1 VKAEPSHVHASDML
15 ALSPA
20 GSSIFMVKKVAVLMM
35 ALRRIFISDSASVRA
50 LPQNVPHQFSKN

>member
-20 GSSIFMVKKVAVLMM
+20 GSSIFIVKKVAVLM